1 MKKEVLL
8 ICPAPQRCRVKPGGK
23 PVVSRFFR
31 HTRLSLL
38 AVAAATPPDWEV
50 RIVDEYVSPLDF
62 SSEPACIGLSFMT
75 AGAPRAY
82 EIAQE
87 FRRLG
92 IPVLAGGFHPT
103 FLPEEVLKEISGLSG
118 KLVIFIDDNL
128 VADRSYAL
136 KLFSGLRPL
145 S

>member
-8 ICPAPQRCRVKPGGK
+8 ICPAPPSCRVKPGGR
-23 PVVSRFFR
+23 PIVSRFFR

-50 RIVDEYVSPLDF
+50 KIVDEYVSPLDF
-62 SSEPACIGLSFMT
+62 SSEPTCVGLSFMT

-82 EIAQE
+82 EIARE

-92 IPVLAGGFHPT
+92 IPVLAGGYHPT
-103 FLPEEVLKEISGLSG
+103 FLPEEVLAHCDAVCVGDAEPSW
-118 KLVIFIDDNL
+118 
-128 VADRSYAL
+128 
-136 KLFSGLRPL
+136 P
-145 S
+145 